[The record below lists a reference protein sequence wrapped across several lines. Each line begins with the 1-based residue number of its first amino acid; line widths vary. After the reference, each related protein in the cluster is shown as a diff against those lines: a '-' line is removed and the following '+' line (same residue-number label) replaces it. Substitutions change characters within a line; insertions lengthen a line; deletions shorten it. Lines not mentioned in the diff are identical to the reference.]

1 MVGVFD
7 GDRDGVLVGVTEGDR
22 DGALDGE
29 REGELEGAGTVGIDE
44 GLAEGA
50 FSDALGS
57 THVGK
62 GPAQITPFNNA
73 PQVDA
78 QQSPSS

>member
-1 MVGVFD
+1 
-7 GDRDGVLVGVTEGDR
+7 
-22 DGALDGE
+22 
-29 REGELEGAGTVGIDE
+29 
-44 GLAEGA
+44 
-50 FSDALGS
+50 LGS